1 MFNNVLE
8 LDNNSTIIE
17 LRGLG
22 TYLVSLNQY
31 GTLNVFSSDDSNNIQ
46 TCNWVH
52 EGQLVTEKNIQSYY
66 VSVFDGNNLVLMYT
80 TKSGLSKVA
89 IWPGDFPLYGNS
101 DPYRLYYGIDS
112 ETLYMNVENRWVPI
126 SYLSHDKMHDVG
138 TLTHEQ
144 LESALVGA
152 LERIA
157 SLEAVPPGS
166 SEIKYTKEEW

>member
-66 VSVFDGNNLVLMYT
+66 VSVLDGNNLVLMYT

-112 ETLYMNVENRWVPI
+112 ETLYMNVENRWVPV